1 MMHDDLNRIRL
12 WTLRQFQDLE
22 GSSHLF
28 ESAMCHEGDL
38 LHFADKNDVRILGD
52 GCLVLSGRS

>member
-1 MMHDDLNRIRL
+1 MVHDDLNRIRL
-12 WTLRQFQDLE
+12 RALRQFQDLE

-38 LHFADKNDVRILGD
+38 LHFTDKHDVRMVGD
-52 GCLVLSGRS
+52 GFLVLSSRI